1 MTLFERTLKMVSA
14 TFIAIVLAMLLKLSN
29 SYAAGIIAILSLLD
43 TRTDTIKIA
52 QSRLIATVLSFLLAW
67 MIFSIMGYSIVS
79 FTVFLVLFI
88 PLSYRLGIQA
98 GIAPC
103 SVLVTH
109 FIAANS
115 VSHTVMLNG
124 LLLMFIGTTSALL
137 LNTWMASQT
146 NQLMQLKKEIDED
159 IKTILCLMAETL
171 SKGSHDVIVI
181 QQHIRHVKHAIMVAH
196 QMALREY
203 DNAIFQK
210 NDYLLE
216 YLYMR
221 ENQVSNLVN
230 MVEIMRNIPL
240 AVQQSQQLAALLYET
255 MNQFDE
261 HNTGLELLEGIAT
274 LFRYVRQS
282 TLPQSR
288 IEFEAR
294 ALLYTF
300 LIEFNRMIE
309 IKHDFYLVRT
319 QEKNK

>member
-14 TFIAIVLAMLLKLSN
+14 TVIAIVVATLLNLSN
-29 SYAAGIIAILSLLD
+29 VYAAGIIAILSLLD

-52 QSRLIATVLSFLLAW
+52 QSRLTATVLSIILAW
-67 MIFSIMGYSIVS
+67 VIFSVFGFSILS
-79 FTVFLVLFI
+79 FTVFLTIFI
-88 PLSYRLGIQA
+88 PISYRLGIQA

-115 VSHTVMLNG
+115 VALSMMTNA
-124 LLLMFIGTTSALL
+124 LLLMFIGTSSALL
-137 LNTWMASQT
+137 LNTWMSSKT
-146 NQLMQLKKEIDED
+146 NQLLQLKSEIDEE
-159 IKTILCLMAETL
+159 IKLVLCLMAETL
-171 SKGSHDVIVI
+171 SKGSHDINGI
-181 QQHIRHVKHAIMVAH
+181 QQHIRKLKQAINVAH
-196 QMALREY
+196 RLALREY
-203 DNAIFQK
+203 DNAVFQK
-210 NDYLLE
+210 DDYLLE

-230 MVEIMRNIPL
+230 MLEIMRNIPL

-255 MNQFDE
+255 VNQFDE
-261 HNTGLELLEGIAT
+261 HNTGIELLEGIAT

-300 LIEFNRMIE
+300 LMEFNRMIE
-309 IKHDFYLVRT
+309 IKHDFYLIR
-319 QEKNK
+319 KNK